1 MVLYL
6 NQNIVLVWLWFLS
19 CKKTTLP
26 FTAIEVEAMAAKRAL
41 ELALETGFDRVILEC
56 EIDTH
61 LGDSSHSL
69 SNFAHMVK
77 DIQYLASCWL
87 RENNIIKLKDS

>member
-26 FTAIEVEAMAAKRAL
+26 FTTIEVEAMAAKRAL
-41 ELALETGFDRVILEC
+41 KLALQTGFDRVILEC

-61 LGDSSHSL
+61 LRDSSHSL
-69 SNFAHMVK
+69 SNVGHMVK
-77 DIQYLASCWL
+77 DI
-87 RENNIIKLKDS
+87 